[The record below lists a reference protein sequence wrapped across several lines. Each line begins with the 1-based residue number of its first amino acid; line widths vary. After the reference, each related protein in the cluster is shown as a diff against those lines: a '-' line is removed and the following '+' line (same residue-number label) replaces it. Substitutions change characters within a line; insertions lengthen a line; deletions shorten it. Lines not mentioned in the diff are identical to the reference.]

1 MSAMFLSLS
10 SYLLLS
16 SSPRNTGLEGVLI
29 ATRDVTFHSLTYLFT
44 GSALLLYQ
52 NAVRTRGFG
61 LMGVWKGIAAFS
73 WVRLSIFAIRVRAI
87 LAEKKK
93 EGSAQ

>member
-1 MSAMFLSLS
+1 M
-10 SYLLLS
+10 
-16 SSPRNTGLEGVLI
+16 LI

-52 NAVRTRGFG
+52 NGVRNRGLG
-61 LMGVWKGIAAFS
+61 LISVWKGIAAFS

-93 EGSAQ
+93 ERSL